1 MAFESPDGMS
11 STESV
16 GFLSQM
22 RNSFKSILTGIVLL
36 PVSFIIIYNVE
47 TCEQASAALKNAMP
61 VGQAKEGQPSYVTGT
76 LKASPLGGE
85 FLRSGSFI
93 SYSISSEVYAWD
105 EQVKTEGSGSN
116 KKEVRNCILKMDFF
130 SGESF

>member
-22 RNSFKSILTGIVLL
+22 GNSFKSILTGIVLL

-76 LKASPLGGE
+76 LKSE
-85 FLRSGSFI
+85 
-93 SYSISSEVYAWD
+93 SSW
-105 EQVKTEGSGSN
+105 
-116 KKEVRNCILKMDFF
+116 R
-130 SGESF
+130 